1 MSLSGKLLVATPLI
15 GDPHFE
21 RSVVLL
27 LAHGLDGAFGV
38 IVNRPTETDV
48 DEVAPAWREHVAA
61 PAVVFLGGPVGE
73 EVVTGIGRPVV
84 APTPGYAPLAAGVG
98 SVVRRFGR
106 VGARPARGR
115 GARARLVGAAR
126 RPRRRAHE
134 RPVVVVVPGAAA
146 SAGPGGLVRQLPP
159 RRLGQ
164 LTGRR
169 RSAAAGWSGQAR
181 QQDGQPR
188 NGTGGR

>member
-27 LAHGLDGAFGV
+27 LAHGPDGAFGV

-98 SVVRRFGR
+98 SVDLASPPEPGEHPWA
-106 VGARPARGR
+106 GL
-115 GARARLVGAAR
+115 RLFAG
-126 RPRRRAHE
+126 
-134 RPVVVVVPGAAA
+134 
-146 SAGPGGLVRQLPP
+146 SAGWAP
-159 RRLGQ
+159 GQ
-164 LTGRR
+164 LEDEVRERAWWVLPAAPDDVLTSDPSSLWTRVLRR
-169 RSAAAGWSGQAR
+169 QRGPVAWFANCPRDVSA
-181 QQDGQPR
+181 
-188 NGTGGR
+188 N